1 MKFVEAP
8 KILAVFSIGGVVTM
22 FLMAIQVLG
31 SSANLAMYMLAFFF
45 ESLMFPAVFALSIEG
60 LGKKDTQTAS
70 AILIMC
76 IVGGAVVPIVMAWV
90 ENVTSMAF
98 SFVVPS
104 VCFLFVLIFALYK
117 VIFLKKANI

>member
-1 MKFVEAP
+1 
-8 KILAVFSIGGVVTM
+8 
-22 FLMAIQVLG
+22 
-31 SSANLAMYMLAFFF
+31 MYMLAFFF

-98 SFVVPS
+98 SFIVPS